1 MDDLTVTL
9 LIVLALVGGIRLG
22 WVARERHAKK
32 LLESLAV
39 QIEESIEHQLEED
52 TIAITIDKHEDGYFV
67 YRMDDQMF
75 LAQGS
80 TRHELEKRLATSYP
94 EKQFVATYDNLHEV
108 GFDK

>member
-1 MDDLTVTL
+1 MDILTTIL
-9 LIVLALVGGIRLG
+9 LILFALAIGLYLG
-22 WVARERHAKK
+22 WNAREQYAKQ
-32 LLESLAV
+32 LLQQLAK
-39 QIEESIEHQLEED
+39 QIEDSIEHEIEED